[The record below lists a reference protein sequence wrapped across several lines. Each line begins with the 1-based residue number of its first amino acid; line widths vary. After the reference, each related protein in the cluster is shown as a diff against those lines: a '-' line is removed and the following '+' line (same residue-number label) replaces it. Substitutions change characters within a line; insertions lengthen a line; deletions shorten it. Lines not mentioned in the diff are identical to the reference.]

1 MAKRTGLGTDA
12 IFGGKPAETPQQPV
26 EAPQKPPEQPAVPP
40 ASIPSEPPKMRTTV
54 MLAPDV
60 LILLNRMK
68 EASLAAGA
76 RQTQGEIIEE
86 AIRTLA
92 RIKDIKA

>member
-1 MAKRTGLGTDA
+1 M
-12 IFGGKPAETPQQPV
+12 
-26 EAPQKPPEQPAVPP
+26 PP
-40 ASIPSEPPKMRTTV
+40 AADKLRTTA

-60 LILLNRMK
+60 IVLLNRMK
-68 EASLAAGA
+68 EQSILEGN

-92 RIKDIKA
+92 RIKNIKA

>member
-1 MAKRTGLGTDA
+1 MAKKSGLGADA
-12 IFGGKPAETPQQPV
+12 IFGSKPPEPAQKPAE
-26 EAPQKPPEQPAVPP
+26 APP
-40 ASIPSEPPKMRTTV
+40 APPAPAKMRTTI

-60 LILLNRMK
+60 LILLSRLK
-68 EASLAAGA
+68 EKSIAAGT

-92 RIKDIKA
+92 RIKDVKA

>member
-1 MAKRTGLGTDA
+1 MAKKSGLGADA
-12 IFGGKPAETPQQPV
+12 IFGSKAP
-26 EAPQKPPEQPAVPP
+26 EAPQKAPEQLIAPP
-40 ASIPSEPPKMRTTV
+40 AQPEPAKMRTTV

-60 LILLNRMK
+60 LILLNRLK
-68 EASLAAGA
+68 EQSISAGT

>member
-1 MAKRTGLGTDA
+1 MAKKTGLGADA
-12 IFGGKPAETPQQPV
+12 IFGQKAP
-26 EAPQKPPEQPAVPP
+26 EAPQKAPEPAP
-40 ASIPSEPPKMRTTV
+40 AAKEPEKMRTTI

-60 LILLNRMK
+60 LILINRLK
-68 EASLAAGA
+68 EASIAAGH

-92 RIKDIKA
+92 RIKDIKT